1 MAADFKQQKISDTNQ
16 HSLESYKNPSE
27 ERTPATLKKT
37 KRKKISC
44 CFIFLI
50 ILFSIA
56 GSILSADNEGFLGGV
71 KNSYLVRQITHIL
84 YPSQKSLQGEA
95 DDRINFLLLGMGGE
109 GHSGPYLTDTVI
121 IASFKPSTKEAA
133 LFSIPRDMVVFYKG
147 SYTKI
152 NNIYT
157 YGEQENGQGGE
168 LMKKVVEDN
177 FNIPIHYY
185 GAVDFQGFIE
195 IIDSIGGIEVTVDKA
210 FTDYQ
215 FPTADFKTQT
225 ISFKAGEQKMDGLT
239 ALRFARSR
247 HGNNGEGSDFGRIKR
262 QQKIILAVKEKIT
275 SFNTWVNPKKITSIF
290 SLMNQY
296 SQTDMEPWE
305 AVKLAHLAKGLK
317 TQDIITQSIDDR
329 PGSYLKSGIAESG
342 AYILQPIGGN
352 YTKIQEL
359 IKNIF
364 NFTKIP
370 AEQANILILNGTS
383 VEGLALKALNY
394 LQQMGYNALGYGNDS
409 TQNKVSTVI
418 YSYNNDKPYTEK
430 SLENIFQTK
439 ADNKP
444 NSDYAATLIA
454 QKHNI
459 KDKNGELVKLDFV
472 IVLGLDQ
479 QIDETKLLVP
489 TIDPSLLSSTTAST
503 TASSTVSSTPAFNG
517 IINE

>member
-1 MAADFKQQKISDTNQ
+1 MAAEFKQQKISDTHNTKPEQHKLNQ
-16 HSLESYKNPSE
+16 AEDRLVAK
-27 ERTPATLKKT
+27 TPKS
-37 KRKKISC
+37 KRKRFSC
-44 CFIFLI
+44 FFIFLI
-50 ILFSIA
+50 ILFSVL
-56 GSILSADNEGFLGGV
+56 GSILASGNDSFLGGV

-84 YPSQKSLQGEA
+84 YPGQKLLKGEA

-109 GHSGPYLTDTVI
+109 GHDGPYLTDTII

-133 LFSIPRDMVVFYKG
+133 LFSVPRDMVVLYKN

-157 YGEQENGQGGE
+157 YGQQDGGQGGE
-168 LMKKVVEDN
+168 LMKQVVSDT

-185 GAVDFQGFIE
+185 GVVDFEGFIK
-195 IIDSIGGIEVTVDKA
+195 IIDSIGGIKVTVDKA
-210 FTDYQ
+210 FSDYQ
-215 FPTADFKTQT
+215 FPTADYKTQT
-225 ISFKAGEQKMDGLT
+225 ISFSAGEQKMNGLT

-262 QQKIILAVKEKIT
+262 QQKILLAMKEKIT
-275 SFNTWVNPKKITSIF
+275 SFNTWINPKKITSIF

-296 SQTDMEPWE
+296 TKTDMEPWE
-305 AVKLAHLAKGLK
+305 AVKIAHLAKGLK

-329 PGSYLKSGIAESG
+329 PGSYLISGIASTG

-359 IKNIF
+359 VKNIF

-370 AEQANILILNGTS
+370 TEQANILILNGTTA
-383 VEGLALKALNY
+383 EGLALKALNY
-394 LQQMGYNALGYGNDS
+394 LQQMGYHALGYGND
-409 TQNKVSTVI
+409 TNQNKVTTAI
-418 YSYNNDKPYTEK
+418 YSYNNDKPYTQK

-439 ADNKP
+439 VDNKP
-444 NSDYAATLIA
+444 GADYAATLIA

-459 KDKNGELVKLDFV
+459 KDEKGELAKLDFV

-479 QIDETKLLVP
+479 QIDESKLLVP

-503 TASSTVSSTPAFNG
+503 TPGAVSTTPAFNG